1 MNARTDPQQLQS
13 ARLEDRYELG
23 EGTVFLS
30 GNQALVRIALDQ
42 RRIDERQGHQTGGFI
57 SGYRGSPLGRLDME
71 LWQVQPLLRA
81 ANVHFQPGV
90 NEDLAATA
98 VWGSQYVGTF
108 PGATV
113 QGVFGIWYGKGPG
126 VDRSG
131 DPLKHGNL
139 AGTSALGGVLVLAG
153 EPTHE
158 TVAAARDNGAS
169 GFISKGEPPDRLA
182 QAIEACL
189 ARPDEFL
196 LRAALPPASDR
207 AAVPPA
213 PQLIPRLWQVFAL
226 VAEGKPNKVIA
237 RELGVTEGAVKNYVT
252 RVLEA
257 TGTSN
262 RGEAIKLYIENIER
276 WRADPRSRDALRA
289 SG

>member
-13 ARLEDRYELG
+13 ARLDDRYELG

-153 EPTHE
+153 DDHSAKSSTTAHQSDFSLI
-158 TVAAARDNGAS
+158 AAG
-169 GFISKGEPPDRLA
+169 
-182 QAIEACL
+182 
-189 ARPDEFL
+189 
-196 LRAALPPASDR
+196 
-207 AAVPPA
+207 
-213 PQLIPRLWQVFAL
+213 IP
-226 VAEGKPNKVIA
+226 
-237 RELGVTEGAVKNYVT
+237 
-252 RVLEA
+252 VL
-257 TGTSN
+257 
-262 RGEAIKLYIENIER
+262 
-276 WRADPRSRDALRA
+276 
-289 SG
+289 